1 MLLAIDV
8 GNTNIVIGL
17 YKEDTKLGSW
27 RIRTNEDV
35 TGDELWVILK
45 NLMFWQG
52 LETSEIRGVIIACV
66 VPPLKAALEETF
78 PGLSRNNSFVRRA
91 WNEDGYA
98 HKI

>member
-17 YKEDTKLGSW
+17 YKEDDKLGSW

-35 TGDELWVILK
+35 TADELWVVLK

-52 LETSEIRGVIIACV
+52 LGD
-66 VPPLKAALEETF
+66 K
-78 PGLSRNNSFVRRA
+78 GN
-91 WNEDGYA
+91 
-98 HKI
+98 

>member
-17 YKEDTKLGSW
+17 YKEDDKLGSW

-35 TGDELWVILK
+35 TADELWVVLK

-52 LETSEIRGVIIACV
+52 LENKR
-66 VPPLKAALEETF
+66 
-78 PGLSRNNSFVRRA
+78 
-91 WNEDGYA
+91 D
-98 HKI
+98 

>member
-17 YKEDTKLGSW
+17 YKEDTELGSW

-35 TGDELWVILK
+35 TGDAVGHFEE

-52 LETSEIRGVIIACV
+52 LETSEISGVIIACV
-66 VPPLKAALEETF
+66 MP
-78 PGLSRNNSFVRRA
+78 R
-91 WNEDGYA
+91 
-98 HKI
+98 

>member
-17 YKEDTKLGSW
+17 YKEDDKLGSW

-35 TGDELWVILK
+35 TADELWVVLK

-52 LETSEIRGVIIACV
+52 LETKGINGVIISCV
-66 VPPLKAALEETF
+66 VPPLKSALEE
-78 PGLSRNNSFVRRA
+78 LSQIFLEVSPLFV
-91 WNEDGYA
+91 
-98 HKI
+98 